1 METKALFSLMYCFLK
16 ILRTSGHTLDQ
27 PFVTTLSLA
36 VISFI
41 RLASNF
47 IQSVLSLNEC
57 EMDETPKERMKRFY
71 SELCTGQYVTLIFST
86 GQIDI
91 PDPDAVTHAA
101 GRLPS
106 LSSILV
112 LTDLAL
118 H

>member
-1 METKALFSLMYCFLK
+1 METNAPFALIYSFIKYC
-16 ILRTSGHTLDQ
+16 SPNEHTLDQ
-27 PFVTTLSLA
+27 PLLTTPNLA

-41 RLASNF
+41 RRNSNF
-47 IQSVLSLNEC
+47 IQYLSPLLEYD
-57 EMDETPKERMKRFY
+57 MDETPKEESHRFY

-106 LSSILV
+106 FSSILV
-112 LTDLAL
+112 LADLAL
-118 H
+118 R